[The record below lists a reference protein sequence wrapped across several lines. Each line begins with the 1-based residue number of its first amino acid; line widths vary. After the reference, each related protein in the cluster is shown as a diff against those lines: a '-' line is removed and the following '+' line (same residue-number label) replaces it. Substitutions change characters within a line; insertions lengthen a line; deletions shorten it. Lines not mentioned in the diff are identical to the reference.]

1 VCRLH
6 PRKVEE
12 GEFRKSW
19 QSTQAGV
26 GGPGTHGFVGS
37 LPSGISWRLA
47 YYVTCINDSSR
58 KIWVYFLN
66 LKFDVF
72 EVFKKWKVMVKIKTS
87 LKLKYL
93 RSHYGGEYEDG
104 GFKLF
109 YVVNGIRMEK
119 TILGTPQQNGMAESI
134 NMTLNEHARSMRL
147 HAGLP
152 KTFWTN
158 AVSIVAYLINRG
170 PLVPL
175 DHRLPREVLSENEV
189 NLSHLEVESDAY
201 SKLDAKSRKC
211 YFIGYGDEAFEYRF
225 WDE

>member
-58 KIWVYFLN
+58 KIWVYFLK

-72 EVFKKWKVMVKIKTS
+72 EVFKKWKGHDKDRNWSEIEVF
-87 LKLKYL
+87 L
-93 RSHYGGEYEDG
+93 RSDNGGEYKDG
-104 GFKLF
+104 DFK
-109 YVVNGIRMEK
+109 
-119 TILGTPQQNGMAESI
+119 
-134 NMTLNEHARSMRL
+134 
-147 HAGLP
+147 
-152 KTFWTN
+152 
-158 AVSIVAYLINRG
+158 
-170 PLVPL
+170 
-175 DHRLPREVLSENEV
+175 
-189 NLSHLEVESDAY
+189 
-201 SKLDAKSRKC
+201 
-211 YFIGYGDEAFEYRF
+211 
-225 WDE
+225 

>member
-58 KIWVYFLN
+58 KIWVYFLK

-72 EVFKKWKVMVKIKTS
+72 EVFKKWKVMVKTKTS

-93 RSHYGGEYEDG
+93 RSHNGGEYEDR

-109 YVVNGIRMEK
+109 YAVNGIRMEK

-134 NMTLNEHARSMRL
+134 NRTLNEHARSMRL

-175 DHRLPREVLSENEV
+175 DHRLPR
-189 NLSHLEVESDAY
+189 
-201 SKLDAKSRKC
+201 
-211 YFIGYGDEAFEYRF
+211 
-225 WDE
+225 